1 MNELVLASVVTKSCL
16 KEFLLTKYSCE
27 QFNNCKWYI
36 SCDEFSFK
44 QLSIFNNIKL
54 FMFETNDGISNHNS
68 TIAQERQEFLK
79 IILNKFICIEEAL
92 KKEKFVLFIDSD
104 MLFVNKIETDI
115 FQLLADKKIDFIVS
129 PHYTNN
135 LLIENQ
141 YGFYNVGMFAV
152 NNPDNIQVW
161 KQLTKDHEKL
171 KLYYEQKP
179 FELIMKNYLSLSLPI
194 NYNIGWWR
202 FNQESTKDRL
212 KQFNLLNDEIYFG
225 KLKAVNFHFH
235 IFKEPNGYNP
245 GKFLVD
251 LIKNFLTNSNK
262 KEYKEILKYHEFL
275 SKEPI

>member
-54 FMFETNDGISNHNS
+54 FMFETNDRISNHNS

-79 IILNKFICIEEAL
+79 IILNKFVCIEEVL

-152 NNPDNIQVW
+152 NNLDNIQVW

-179 FELIMKNYLSLSLPI
+179 FELIMKNYLMECYLI
-194 NYNIGWWR
+194 NLYQIIILLLFQNI
-202 FNQESTKDRL
+202 
-212 KQFNLLNDEIYFG
+212 
-225 KLKAVNFHFH
+225 
-235 IFKEPNGYNP
+235 
-245 GKFLVD
+245 
-251 LIKNFLTNSNK
+251 
-262 KEYKEILKYHEFL
+262 
-275 SKEPI
+275 